1 MSLKEAL
8 GSEKILRTNVC
19 TVETL
24 LLKLDKDDRDALVTA
39 LIDSAIPSTFI
50 ARALKKE
57 GFDVQGQSLARHRRG
72 ECRCGA

>member
-19 TVETL
+19 TVQTL
-24 LLKLDKDDRDALVTA
+24 LSKLDKDDQDALVKA
-39 LIDSAIPSTFI
+39 LVDSTVPSTFI

-72 ECRCGA
+72 ECRCDA

>member
-1 MSLKEAL
+1 
-8 GSEKILRTNVC
+8 
-19 TVETL
+19 L

>member
-8 GSEKILRTNVC
+8 VSEKILRTNIC

-24 LLKLDKDDRDALVTA
+24 LSKLDKDDRDALVKA
-39 LIDSAIPSTFI
+39 LSDNAVPSTFI

-57 GFDVQGQSLARHRRG
+57 GFDVASQILARHRRQ

>member
-8 GSEKILRTNVC
+8 SNEKILRSNVC

-24 LLKLDKDDRDALVTA
+24 LIKLSKEDADALKQA
-39 LIDSAIPSTFI
+39 LIDPTIPSTFI

-57 GFDVQGQSLARHRRG
+57 GFDVQGQSLNRHRRG
-72 ECRCGA
+72 ECRCGS